1 MSVEQREV
9 NGEVLVAVLLGI
21 RASAAALQQ
30 QTEAALSL
38 LGVETR
44 EQTAQRAEDVLTQ
57 GPARPVF
64 GEAQVGRIAG
74 T

>member
-30 QTEAALSL
+30 QTEAALCFWAS
-38 LGVETR
+38 R
-44 EQTAQRAEDVLTQ
+44 RASRPRSAPKMYSRK
-57 GPARPVF
+57 GPRAPCSGKRRS
-64 GEAQVGRIAG
+64 GG
-74 T
+74 